1 MWLFNVRKSHVLNNQ
16 ENKIF
21 LIQKNSKIH
30 KNKTIIQDSN
40 KNRWKF
46 SIKKISEFFAIWA
59 LAKTTLEIISVSY
72 QTDHRV

>member
-40 KNRWKF
+40 KKTDGNFPLKNFLNF
-46 SIKKISEFFAIWA
+46 SRYGHWLKQ
-59 LAKTTLEIISVSY
+59 L
-72 QTDHRV
+72 

>member
-40 KNRWKF
+40 KKQM
-46 SIKKISEFFAIWA
+46 
-59 LAKTTLEIISVSY
+59 EIF
-72 QTDHRV
+72 H